1 MILLIIPRQKRELA
15 AVIAAM
21 TAVYFFCVFYHLPS
35 SVVTPSHYSDI
46 NFIFQDRGV
55 GPNRVPYVDY
65 NLEYP
70 PIIGLI
76 VWAAGSFGSEVSYHY
91 ATAALLYPFALMT
104 VISLYLTCKAK
115 KIDINRIFIWCILAL
130 SMIWFVYYSWDIVAV
145 GFMCAAIYF
154 RVTNRT
160 KMSSL
165 FLGLGAAAKLI
176 PLFLL
181 PVFMQQE
188 KKWIKRF
195 QVAGIVLGFF
205 LIFNLPFMIL
215 NFDGWLWIYSHT
227 ALWGL
232 ENVYWLYL
240 FGPAETFL
248 PKVGFG
254 LLLLFF
260 TIVIWRRKMGFLQ
273 KCWAMMAAF
282 LASTYMFPPQFSLF
296 LLPLLVLVPAMSLPF
311 FYTFELANVSII
323 IFWFNQYGVYPGGPL
338 DPASPVQWISTFRQ
352 LLLLLLLAKFLS
364 PGLSMR
370 KAGFVQFWRRA
381 YGKLRKMK

>member
-1 MILLIIPRQKRELA
+1 MSAI
-15 AVIAAM
+15 
-21 TAVYFFCVFYHLPS
+21 YFFCALCHFPS

-46 NFIFQDRGV
+46 GSIFSNRGV
-55 GPNRVPYVDY
+55 GPNKVPYVDY

-70 PIIGLI
+70 PITGLI
-76 VWAAGSFGSEVSYHY
+76 IWAAGSFGSEVSYY
-91 ATAALLYPFALMT
+91 CATAALMYPFVLMT

-130 SMIWFVYYSWDIVAV
+130 SMIWFVYYSWDIVAI

-176 PLFLL
+176 PIFLL
-181 PVFMQQE
+181 PVFMLQE
-188 KKWIKRF
+188 KKWTKRF
-195 QVAGIVLGFF
+195 QVAGIALGVF
-205 LIFNLPFMIL
+205 LIFNLPFMIW
-215 NFDGWLWIYSHT
+215 NFNGWLWIYSHT
-227 ALWGL
+227 ASWGL
-232 ENVYWLYL
+232 ENVFWLYL
-240 FGPAETFL
+240 FGPSETFL

-260 TIVIWRRKMGFLQ
+260 TIVILRRKMGFLP

-296 LLPLLVLVPAMSLPF
+296 LLPFFTLVSVVSLPI
-311 FYTFELANVSII
+311 FYIFEAANVSII
-323 IFWFNQYGVYPGGPL
+323 IFWFNQYYPGGAL
-338 DPASPVQWISTFRQ
+338 NPASPVQWISTFRQ
-352 LLLLLLLAKFLS
+352 LLLMFLLIKFLF
-364 PGLSMR
+364 PKFLKR
-370 KAGFVQFWRRA
+370 KG
-381 YGKLRKMK
+381 